1 MTRSSRA
8 SDSKRRWSR
17 RRSATR
23 AISWFRASS
32 EVELAVTSN
41 ENSEI
46 LNDPQALLLLE
57 EEIFTAVKNR
67 DASALERVLMDDFVY
82 RSPGSQEVTKAD
94 FLKLSASFPY
104 KIVSIWGE
112 EMKVNVYG
120 NTAVMTGLQFAS
132 TQTGEGKEETS
143 AVMFTDV
150 FVKQKGKW
158 MLSLA
163 HAVDLPQIPDKYLRK
178 K

>member
-1 MTRSSRA
+1 LEA
-8 SDSKRRWSR
+8 
-17 RRSATR
+17 
-23 AISWFRASS
+23 
-32 EVELAVTSN
+32 ELASTSN
-41 ENSEI
+41 KNSEKS
-46 LNDPQALLLLE
+46 NEPQQALLLLE
-57 EEIFTAVKNR
+57 EEIFSAVKNG
-67 DASALERVLMDDFVY
+67 DTSALACILTDDFVY

-112 EMKVNVYG
+112 EMNVNIYG
-120 NTAVMTGLQFAS
+120 NTAVMTGLQFAK

-143 AVMFTDV
+143 VVMFTDV

-163 HAVDLPQIPDKYLRK
+163 HAVDLPQIPDKYLQK
-178 K
+178 

>member
-1 MTRSSRA
+1 MNKA
-8 SDSKRRWSR
+8 KDSEKLPQ
-17 RRSATR
+17 TQQ
-23 AISWFRASS
+23 AILQ
-32 EVELAVTSN
+32 VE
-41 ENSEI
+41 
-46 LNDPQALLLLE
+46 D
-57 EEIFTAVKNR
+57 EIFTAVRNQ
-67 DASALERVLMDDFVY
+67 DTGALERILTDDFVY
-82 RSPGSQEVTKAD
+82 RSPGSQEVAKED

-112 EMKVNVYG
+112 EMKVNVFG
-120 NTAVMTGLQFAS
+120 NTAVLTGLQFAK

>member
-1 MTRSSRA
+1 MA
-8 SDSKRRWSR
+8 SPSNKN
-17 RRSATR
+17 
-23 AISWFRASS
+23 S
-32 EVELAVTSN
+32 EELA
-41 ENSEI
+41 EAR
-46 LNDPQALLLLE
+46 QAVLLLE

-67 DASALERVLMDDFVY
+67 DTDALERILTDDFVY
-82 RSPGSQEVTKAD
+82 RSPGSQEVGKAD

-120 NTAVMTGLQFAS
+120 SAAVTTGLQFAK
-132 TQTGEGKEETS
+132 TQTGEAPEETS
-143 AVMFTDV
+143 VVMFTDV
-150 FVKQKGKW
+150 FVKQKDKW

-163 HAVDLPQIPDKYLRK
+163 HAVDLPQIPEKYLQK

>member
-1 MTRSSRA
+1 MSTLKFGIFLSLALTALPIPATTQMNIEKDSEKLTKTRQ
-8 SDSKRRWSR
+8 
-17 RRSATR
+17 
-23 AISWFRASS
+23 AILQ
-32 EVELAVTSN
+32 V
-41 ENSEI
+41 
-46 LNDPQALLLLE
+46 E
-57 EEIFTAVKNR
+57 EEIFTAVKNQ
-67 DASALERVLMDDFVY
+67 DAGALERILTDNFVY
-82 RSPGSQEVTKAD
+82 RSPGNQDVAKED

-120 NTAVMTGLQFAS
+120 NTAVLTGLQFAK
-132 TQTGEGKEETS
+132 TQSDKGKEETS

-150 FVKQKGKW
+150 FVTQKGKW

-163 HAVDLPQIPDKYLRK
+163 HAVDLPQIPEKYLQK

>member
-1 MTRSSRA
+1 MPRL
-8 SDSKRRWSR
+8 KFG
-17 RRSATR
+17 
-23 AISWFRASS
+23 I
-32 EVELAVTSN
+32 
-41 ENSEI
+41 
-46 LNDPQALLLLE
+46 LLLFVLIAWPMPTSAQSNKPRDPEKLAQTRQAILQVE
-57 EEIFTAVKNR
+57 EEIFTAIKNQ
-67 DASALERVLMDDFVY
+67 DTVALERILTNDFVY
-82 RSPGSQEVTKAD
+82 RNPGNQEVARED

-104 KIVSIWGE
+104 KIVSVWGE

-120 NTAVMTGLQFAS
+120 NTAVLTGLQFAK